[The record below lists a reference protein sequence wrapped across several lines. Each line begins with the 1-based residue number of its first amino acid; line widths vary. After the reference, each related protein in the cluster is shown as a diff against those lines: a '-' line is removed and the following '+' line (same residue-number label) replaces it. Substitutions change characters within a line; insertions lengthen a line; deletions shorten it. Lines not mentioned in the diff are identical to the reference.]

1 MIVLL
6 DTRILLWWLSDDPL
20 LAEEARHV
28 IRNRA
33 GAVFVS
39 AASAWEIAIKKASG
53 KLDAPD
59 NLAEVLRTSR
69 LEMLPISVAHALAAG
84 RLPRHHDDPFD
95 RMLVAQAMLE
105 GMTLLT
111 HNTRLVVYGEFV
123 LVI

>member
-1 MIVLL
+1 M
-6 DTRILLWWLSDDPL
+6 
-20 LAEEARHV
+20 
-28 IRNRA
+28 
-33 GAVFVS
+33 S

-59 NLAEVLRTSR
+59 NLEEVLRTSR